1 MIRRP
6 PRSTLFPYTTL
17 FRSLH
22 LPAFFDDL
30 IRGLL
35 INVRHGADSLPDFV
49 AGTDEHGVDQAGSG
63 KLRFADESAQGFGAP
78 QTAGPLCRE
87 THTDISPLLLSR
99 GAGAKNF
106 SIASTTAA
114 TGVSEACTMLRR
126 PASRSAEAVTG
137 PMATTAI
144 LWDKSG
150 MEGSTWPPLPSFQ
163 LRKLR
168 TAEGLKNRMASKWL
182 DKNWLCPSP
191 SGSPANVR

>member
-63 KLRFADESAQGFGAP
+63 KLRFADESAQGFGATEP
-78 QTAGPLCRE
+78 AAPVCRAN
-87 THTDISPLLLSR
+87 HKDISPVLLSR
-99 GAGAKNF
+99 AAPGNNL
-106 SIASTTAA
+106 SIS
-114 TGVSEACTMLRR
+114 SL
-126 PASRSAEAVTG
+126 
-137 PMATTAI
+137 
-144 LWDKSG
+144 
-150 MEGSTWPPLPSFQ
+150 
-163 LRKLR
+163 
-168 TAEGLKNRMASKWL
+168 
-182 DKNWLCPSP
+182 
-191 SGSPANVR
+191 